1 MQVESANRFNMNQV
15 GERIVNRYA
24 LFYAKN
30 VIFFINFA
38 TGE

>member
-24 LFYAKN
+24 LFILK
-30 VIFFINFA
+30 
-38 TGE
+38 T